1 MTDPVA
7 AKVLEIVAAQARR
20 PLSEVSLGQSP
31 EDLGLDSLNLVEM
44 VFAIE
49 EAFDISVPFSAQ
61 EGGGPEFDTAT
72 VGSVIE
78 AVRGLVAA
86 RAP

>member
-61 EGGGPEFDTAT
+61 EGGRPGFDTAT